1 MITSPNI
8 IECTVGYSIYFL
20 FIVFF
25 LLLLLIVCGKNIIIG
40 LQYPIWSIH
49 LFILQMYLFMFQ
61 NVLISELFL
70 SNYFSTYYVA

>member
-20 FIVFF
+20 FIVF

-49 LFILQMYLFMFQ
+49 LFILHIYLFMFQ

-70 SNYFSTYYVA
+70 SNDFSTYYVA